1 MKVATLTFHGAH
13 NYGSVLQAY
22 ALSKQL
28 ELMGNEVEIINLRP
42 QSQKKMYSL
51 SKPAPNMVYKFYN
64 RLVNGKRKKRWNEFE
79 RFIQNVLPVTKKE
92 YATTWE
98 LSEAEFDYDAYVCG
112 SDQIWNPVCP
122 DFETAYYLQFL
133 SEESGAKKISYAPS
147 FGRSEFDEKVEE
159 QIAKWVNNF
168 DAVSV
173 REAKGKQ
180 LLVKN
185 TEKEVS
191 VVCDPVVL
199 LDKKYWDEL
208 AVDPQINEPYML
220 VYFLENNHGNKGFV
234 DELSKKLGLK
244 VVVLTEYL
252 RDIIRP
258 YIKKYDASPEEF
270 VGLFKHAE
278 FIYTNSF
285 HGTAFATIFN
295 KPFVTVISP
304 DQENTGNNN
313 DSRKI
318 DYLKMVGLEDRL
330 VKDKLPSR
338 KVLRGC
344 NYDIANEKM
353 RIMRESS
360 FDYLEKALGGKNETA
375 SINNSTNLQG

>member
-42 QSQKKMYSL
+42 QSQKKMYSP
-51 SKPAPNMVYKFYN
+51 SKPAPNMIYKLYN

-147 FGRSEFDEKVEE
+147 FGRSEFDEKVAE

-173 REAKGKQ
+173 RETKGKQ

-208 AVDPQINEPYML
+208 AVDPQINEPYIL

-252 RDIIRP
+252 RDIIKP

-285 HGTAFATIFN
+285 HGTAFATIFE
-295 KPFVTVISP
+295 KPFISAIAV
-304 DQENTGNNN
+304 DQEHTVNNN

-318 DYLKMVGLEDRL
+318 DYLKKIGLESRL
-330 VKDKLPSR
+330 FTTEKLTKEFLLNVDYSE
-338 KVLRGC
+338 
-344 NYDIANEKM
+344 A
-353 RIMRESS
+353 RERMKEFREES
-360 FDYLEKALGGKNETA
+360 FDFLSDSLRDD
-375 SINNSTNLQG
+375 SR